1 MKESTFDAVVLDR
14 DATTNVAHVNPTT
27 ITFNPRAGKSKL
39 RDRQNSIA
47 LTTQKC
53 KPRISALTI
62 PVSRNQQSIVV
73 ENIRATHKTR
83 RKEIRARINEFR
95 EVWRNGS
102 DARLW
107 EELVYCI
114 FTAGASA
121 RMGFKAVDAVRPLL
135 IDGDAREMTAALVAA
150 GAHRFPVARPG
161 YIVVTR
167 SYLQEHCDMAL
178 RRKLESFADPVARR
192 DWLAQEKQVKGLGYK
207 EASHYLRNIGLSGY
221 AILDKH
227 VMNCLLELRV
237 VDTAKPPATRRR
249 YLEVEEKLR
258 LFANDIGIDFDEL
271 DLVLWSMK
279 TGEVLK

>member
-1 MKESTFDAVVLDR
+1 VRSNHQPVVLED
-14 DATTNVAHVNPTT
+14 
-27 ITFNPRAGKSKL
+27 
-39 RDRQNSIA
+39 
-47 LTTQKC
+47 
-53 KPRISALTI
+53 
-62 PVSRNQQSIVV
+62 
-73 ENIRATHKTR
+73 IRAAHETR
-83 RKEIRARINEFR
+83 KKEIRARLNEFR
-95 EVWRNGS
+95 SLWRGGS
-102 DARLW
+102 DLQLW

-121 RMGFKAVDAVRPLL
+121 RMGLKAVDAVRPFL
-135 IDGDAREMTAALVAA
+135 IEGDAEAMTKALVAA

-167 SYLQEHCDMAL
+167 NYLRANCEMSL
-178 RRKLESFADPVARR
+178 RRKLGSFKDPIKRR

-227 VMNCLLELRV
+227 VLSCLQDLKV
-237 VDTAKPPATRRR
+237 IDSAKPPASRAR
-249 YLEVEEKLR
+249 YLEVEDKLR
-258 LFANDIGIDFDEL
+258 SFARDIKIDFDEL